1 MAIAAKSKKWQNSIF
16 LYINHQSSNVGIDAA
31 SEQQAFC
38 LPHLNAGEPL
48 PDGGEALLSCD
59 VVHHNHA
66 IGLAKKLLGDA
77 SIPAAGSR

>member
-1 MAIAAKSKKWQNSIF
+1 M
-16 LYINHQSSNVGIDAA
+16 DAA
-31 SEQQAFC
+31 SEQQGFC

-66 IGLAKKLLGDA
+66 VGLAKKLLGDA
-77 SIPAAGSR
+77 SIPAAGSQ